1 MKYIYP
7 IYLLYTSVLFY
18 LYPEEILFEFL
29 IIKVRILD
37 VLTTL
42 TRFKFKALTPP
53 FYIFSFKK
61 IIKYVQR

>member
-7 IYLLYTSVLFY
+7 IYLFYTTILFY
-18 LYPEEILFEFL
+18 LYPDEILFEFL

-37 VLTTL
+37 VLATL
-42 TRFKFKALTPP
+42 RRFKFKALTPP

-61 IIKYVQR
+61 IIKYVQS

>member
-7 IYLLYTSVLFY
+7 IYLFYTSILFY

-42 TRFKFKALTPP
+42 RRFKFKALTPP
-53 FYIFSFKK
+53 FYIFSFKRT
-61 IIKYVQR
+61 IKYVQS

>member
-29 IIKVRILD
+29 LIKVRILD

-61 IIKYVQR
+61 IIKYVQS

>member
-42 TRFKFKALTPP
+42 TRFKFNALTPP

-61 IIKYVQR
+61 IIKYVQS

>member
-7 IYLLYTSVLFY
+7 IYLFYTSILFY

-29 IIKVRILD
+29 IIKVRVLN

-42 TRFKFKALTPP
+42 RRFKFKALTPP

-61 IIKYVQR
+61 IIKYVQS

>member
-7 IYLLYTSVLFY
+7 IYLFYTSILFY

-29 IIKVRILD
+29 IIKVQILD

-61 IIKYVQR
+61 IIKYVQS

>member
-29 IIKVRILD
+29 IIKVRVLN

-42 TRFKFKALTPP
+42 IRFKFKALTPP

-61 IIKYVQR
+61 IIKYVQS

>member
-7 IYLLYTSVLFY
+7 IYLFYTSTLFY

-29 IIKVRILD
+29 IIKVRVLN

-42 TRFKFKALTPP
+42 RRFKFKALTPP

-61 IIKYVQR
+61 IIKYVQS

>member
-61 IIKYVQR
+61 IIKYVQS

>member
-29 IIKVRILD
+29 ILKVRILD
-37 VLTTL
+37 VSTTL

-61 IIKYVQR
+61 IIKYVQS

>member
-29 IIKVRILD
+29 IIKVRVLN

-42 TRFKFKALTPP
+42 RRFKFKALTPP

-61 IIKYVQR
+61 IIKYVQS

>member
-7 IYLLYTSVLFY
+7 IYLFYTSVLFY

-42 TRFKFKALTPP
+42 RRFEFKALTPP
-53 FYIFSFKK
+53 FYIFSFKT
-61 IIKYVQR
+61 IIKYVQS

>member
-7 IYLLYTSVLFY
+7 IYLFYTSILFY

-61 IIKYVQR
+61 IIKYVQS

>member
-7 IYLLYTSVLFY
+7 IYLFYTSILFY

-42 TRFKFKALTPP
+42 TRFKFNALTPP

-61 IIKYVQR
+61 IIKYVQS